1 MKPFDI
7 ELAKA
12 NHPVQTRDGR
22 LVRIICYDRQS
33 HCNSYPIVAL
43 VPIEGREETVYYT
56 ANGVYSES
64 QESSLDL
71 FMTSKTVECWV
82 NLYKNKSGGLT
93 VGGYLYD
100 SEQTAINGGWEEDYF
115 TTGKLIYEE

>member
-12 NHPVQTRDGR
+12 NRPVQTRDGR
-22 LVRIICYDRQS
+22 PVRIICYDRQS
-33 HCNSYPIVAL
+33 HCNSHPIVAL
-43 VPIEGREETVYYT
+43 VPVKGQEATVYYT
-56 ANGVYSES
+56 ENGVYSEG
-64 QESSLDL
+64 QESAFDL
-71 FMTSKTVECWV
+71 FMTSKTVEGWV
-82 NLYKNKSGGLT
+82 NLYKSISGGLT

-100 SEQTAINGGWEEDYF
+100 SEQKAINAGWEEDYF